1 MDAVKY
7 SADGC
12 DRNIGSFSYRFQ
24 TSRFMQQVSYFPCK
38 SFCPMQISGKEL
50 IGLIEFLSA
59 GAGITPF
66 MKNKIAVF

>member
-1 MDAVKY
+1 MVED
-7 SADGC
+7 SADSC
-12 DRNIGSFSYRFQ
+12 DGNIGSFSYRFQ

-59 GAGITPF
+59 RTYITTF
-66 MKNKIAVF
+66 MKDKIAVL